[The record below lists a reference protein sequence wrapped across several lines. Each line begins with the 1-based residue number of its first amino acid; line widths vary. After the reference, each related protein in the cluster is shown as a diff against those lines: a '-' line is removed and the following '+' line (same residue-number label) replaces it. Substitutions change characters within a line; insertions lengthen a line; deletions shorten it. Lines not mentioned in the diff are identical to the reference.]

1 MRVLI
6 TGGTGFIGSRLAL
19 ACREAGFEV
28 VALGQTN
35 TDMESFRKD
44 QLRVAGIDVRQ
55 IPVDDTGGLAAAVTG
70 CSVVY
75 HLAAAQ
81 HESNVPDRY
90 FREIN
95 VTGTRNVITASR
107 DAGVPRF
114 VHGST
119 IGVYGSAH
127 SGRIDEST
135 KTQPDNIYGITKLEG
150 EDVVR
155 QFGSEIAISTIRI
168 SETYGPGD
176 GRLLKLFRAIKSGA
190 FFVIGTGANLHQL
203 IHVDDL
209 VRGLMAAADQP
220 AARNE
225 VILLA
230 GSEQLTTVDMC
241 TCIADAVGV
250 SLSRLRVPLWP
261 LDVVAA
267 VLESVCRP
275 LRIQPPL
282 HRRRLDFFRKSF
294 LLDTTKA
301 ARLLNFEQSKTFRT
315 GAAETAKWYRAQGL
329 L

>member
-1 MRVLI
+1 LI

-19 ACREAGFEV
+19 ACREAGSEV

-35 TDMESFRKD
+35 TDIEVFRKE
-44 QLRVAGIDVRQ
+44 QLRVAGIDVRA

-70 CSVVY
+70 CNVIY

-90 FREIN
+90 FRDIN
-95 VTGTRNVITASR
+95 VEGTRNVLSASR
-107 DAGVPRF
+107 DAGVSRF

-119 IGVYGSAH
+119 IGVYGSAAA
-127 SGRIDEST
+127 GRIDEST
-135 KTQPDNIYGITKLEG
+135 GTRPDNIYGITKLEG
-150 EDVVR
+150 EDVAR
-155 QFGSEIAISTIRI
+155 QFGSEIEISIIRI

-176 GRLLKLFRAIKSGA
+176 GRLLKLFKAIEKGA
-190 FFVIGTGANLHQL
+190 FFVIGKGTNLHQL

-209 VRGLMAAADQP
+209 VRGLMAAAMRP
-220 AARNE
+220 AAVNE
-225 VILLA
+225 TILLA
-230 GSEQLTTVDMC
+230 GSEQLTTIEMC
-241 TCIADAVGV
+241 KCIADAMGV
-250 SLSRLRVPLWP
+250 SLSRLRAPLWP
-261 LDVVAA
+261 FDVVAT

-275 LRIQPPL
+275 LGVQPPL

-301 ARLLNFEQSKTFRT
+301 TRLLDFEASKKFRA
-315 GAAETAKWYRAQGL
+315 GAVETATWYRAQGL